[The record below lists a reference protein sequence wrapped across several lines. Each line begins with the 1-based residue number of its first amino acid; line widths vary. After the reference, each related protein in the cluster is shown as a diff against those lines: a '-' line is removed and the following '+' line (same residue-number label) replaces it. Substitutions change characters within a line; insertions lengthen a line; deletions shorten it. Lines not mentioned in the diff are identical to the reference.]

1 MFFNIFS
8 GKTYIKTGSL
18 MQDSDGKTFTKLA
31 DGWIS
36 EDGQYIQKTQ
46 HGYLNME
53 TGIDS
58 NVGDP
63 FDGGWN
69 AD

>member
-1 MFFNIFS
+1 
-8 GKTYIKTGSL
+8 
-18 MQDSDGKTFTKLA
+18 MQDSDGKTFTKA
-31 DGWIS
+31 GDGWIS